1 MSGEAGSVALVGG
14 SGLVGTAL
22 AAHLGASSRRVLV
35 VDRAAP
41 RAASSP
47 SSLSTARPSSTV
59 SFVRVDLTDDGAEDA
74 LLAAWSTHAVDVVV
88 HLAARVDPPRD
99 DADRTRMRRLHE
111 HGTRAAVRA
120 ARRAGV
126 RRFVLVSSAVV
137 YGAWPD
143 NPVPLPIDAPVRPC
157 AFPYA
162 MDKALQERVARA
174 AWREA
179 GHGDDDGDDDG
190 LAIVRPGI
198 VYAPQARSY
207 LTEIL
212 RRVRLPLPSL
222 LRRSGLPRGALP
234 ALNGHRP
241 PLQFVHV
248 DDVAAV
254 LAAVVDHDGGGVFH
268 AASADWLAYDEVARA
283 AGLAVVDVDARLA
296 GAVLDRLVP
305 WLPPSLRAPSSL
317 FPYLMHPFVLSMT
330 TTAAQLGVQ
339 PRWSSREAL
348 LAMLDGPGGDH

>member
-1 MSGEAGSVALVGG
+1 MSDKAGSVALVGG

-41 RAASSP
+41 RAARATP
-47 SSLSTARPSSTV
+47 SSATATKTA

-88 HLAARVDPPRD
+88 HLAARVDPPGD
-99 DADRTRMRRLHE
+99 DDDRTRMRRLHE

-126 RRFVLVSSAVV
+126 RRFVLVSSTVV

-143 NPVPLPIDAPVRPC
+143 NPVPLAVDAPVRPC

-174 AWREA
+174 AWRED
-179 GHGDDDGDDDG
+179 GDGDDDDG

-254 LAAVVDHDGGGVFH
+254 LAAVVDHEGAGVFH
-268 AASADWLAYDEVARA
+268 AASADWLAYEDVARA
-283 AGLAVVDVDARLA
+283 AGLAVVDVDARLT

-317 FPYLMHPFVLSMT
+317 FPYLMHPFVVSMT
-330 TTAAQLGVQ
+330 TTAARLGVR

-348 LAMLDGPGGDH
+348 QAMLDGPGADR